1 MARENGTLTIRDRT
15 AIAGI
20 GTTEYVKDI
29 GRSELETAL
38 DAIGMAL
45 DDAGIAARD
54 VDAIFKIETP
64 GEESNSELEIA
75 RNLGAAN
82 LRAWGGAGYGGGAA
96 CAPVVQAA
104 LAVATG
110 MASVAVAVR
119 ARNRG
124 SGGRPWARTGAR
136 VPGIAA
142 FEVPY
147 GLVSPAQQI
156 AVIARRYMHEFGVTS
171 EDFARI
177 AVIQRGHASHNAR
190 ACFREPVTVE
200 DVLRSRMIADPLH
213 LLDCSLETD
222 GACAVVVTS
231 AERARDL
238 RQPPAYI
245 SGAAQG
251 MGPRH
256 YMMGGLLYRDDPF
269 DLPPVYAA
277 HDVYAMAGIGPE
289 DVDVALLY
297 DVFSPMVLWQLEAY
311 GFCPRGEAAGFVA
324 DGHIAWPDGDLPV
337 NTHGGSLSEAYVHGF
352 NHVLEGVRQIRG
364 TSTCQVRDASVAL
377 VAAAAVVPTSALLLR
392 R

>member
-1 MARENGTLTIRDRT
+1 
-15 AIAGI
+15 
-20 GTTEYVKDI
+20 
-29 GRSELETAL
+29 
-38 DAIGMAL
+38 
-45 DDAGIAARD
+45 

-64 GEESNSELEIA
+64 GEEPNSELEIA
-75 RNLGAAN
+75 RNLGVPN

-104 LAVATG
+104 VAIATG

-136 VPGIAA
+136 VPGSGA
-142 FEVPY
+142 FEIPY
-147 GLVSPAQQI
+147 GLVGPVQQL
-156 AVIARRYMHEFGVTS
+156 ALVTRRYMHDYGATS
-171 EDFARI
+171 EQFARVSV
-177 AVIQRGHASHNAR
+177 AQRKNAGRNPR
-190 ACFREPVTVE
+190 AFFRDPITVE
-200 DVLRSRMIADPLH
+200 DVLSSRLIADPLH

-238 RQPPAYI
+238 KQPPAYI
-245 SGAAQG
+245 AGVAQG

-256 YMMGGLLYRDDPF
+256 YMMNGLIYKDDPF
-269 DLPPVYAA
+269 DMPPVYAA
-277 HDVYAMAGIGPE
+277 RDLYAMAGMGPE

-311 GFCPRGEAAGFVA
+311 GFCKRGEAGAFVEEGRI
-324 DGHIAWPDGDLPV
+324 DWPDGDLPV
-337 NTHGGSLSEAYVHGF
+337 NTHGGSISEAYVHGL

-364 TSTCQVRDASVAL
+364 TSTCQVEDASVAL
-377 VAAAAVVPTSALLLR
+377 VAAAAVVPTSAVLLR

>member
-1 MARENGTLTIRDRT
+1 MIRDK
-15 AIAGI
+15 AAVVGI
-20 GTTEYVKDI
+20 GTTEYVRNI
-29 GRSELETAL
+29 GRTELETAL
-38 DAIGMAL
+38 EAVRAAL
-45 DDAGIAARD
+45 DDAGLTARD

-64 GEESNSELEIA
+64 GEEPNSELDVA
-75 RNLGAAN
+75 RNLGVPN
-82 LRAWGGAGYGGGAA
+82 LRVWGGAGYGGGAA
-96 CAPVVQAA
+96 CAPVVHAA
-104 LAVATG
+104 MAIASG
-110 MASVAVAVR
+110 MATVAVAFR

-124 SGGRPWARTGAR
+124 SGTRPWAKMGAR
-136 VPGIAA
+136 VGGTAA

-147 GLVSPAQQI
+147 GLVGPVQQI
-156 AVIARRYMHEFGVTS
+156 AILARRYMHEYGATS
-171 EDFARI
+171 EQFARV
-177 AVIQRGHASHNAR
+177 AVSQRSNAARNPR
-190 ACFREPVTVE
+190 AFFREPITVE
-200 DVLRSRMIADPLH
+200 DVLNSRPIADPLH

-222 GACAVVVTS
+222 GACAVVVTG

-238 RQPPAYI
+238 KQAPVYI

-256 YMMGGLLYRDDPF
+256 YMMSGLLYKDDPF
-269 DLPPVYAA
+269 DLPPIYAA
-277 HDVYAMAGIGPE
+277 RDIYSQAGMGPE

-311 GFCPRGEAAGFVA
+311 GFCKRGEAGAFVA
-324 DGHIAWPDGDLPV
+324 EGRIDWPDGDVPV